1 MTLPES
7 NYPIRARP
15 KQSNRAE
22 AQKNGL
28 KLNFVNDRYS

>member
-7 NYPIRARP
+7 SYPIRARP

-28 KLNFVNDRYS
+28 NLNSVKDGYS